1 MSDRTA
7 HADVSSSTC
16 TASWGWMLFCQV
28 SEELWKKVVMVS
40 QWRRRMT
47 TCSGRMKAETN
58 LKKRAISNR
67 LRRARHNKEVIFT

>member
-28 SEELWKKVVMVS
+28 REELWKKVVSMVS
-40 QWRRRMT
+40 HWGEEADDTVQRENE
-47 TCSGRMKAETN
+47 S
-58 LKKRAISNR
+58 
-67 LRRARHNKEVIFT
+67 